1 MEGHYMPK
9 YTVTKNM
16 GSALKNLRQY
26 RKVKAVDLAKAI
38 NKTGAYISK
47 LEKGELNTIDCDDF
61 IQIIRTMSQSK
72 EEFAEAIDTLL
83 KDTSMEF
90 SEEEKQNEEWKLNL
104 DYFYRVIPIKDEYRS
119 LVKTKMEELN
129 ISSTQLSNYI
139 NSNFDIYNDD
149 TLNKSNL
156 DKVPRNQWIFNEGN
170 SYVLMEIPADKID
183 KILEPDSKYSCYG
196 DMFCILMSLY
206 RLSKLEKEKA
216 YLQAHNDLESMQILT
231 LRDTENVM
239 QAYGE
244 EQKMHDLLSQRNNAN
259 LPMENRK
266 LLTALNDFVQHIYSF
281 SVFNIN
287 YANEKIATL
296 NTSLDADPV
305 MALKLI
311 GTDIIPLKDKPTA
324 LKKEFFNAVED
335 LIQEYSTRV
344 VDEEPPE
351 LL

>member
-1 MEGHYMPK
+1 MPK

-26 RKVKAVDLAKAI
+26 RKVKAIELAKAI

-61 IQIIRTMSQSK
+61 IKIIRTMSQSK

-83 KDTSMEF
+83 KDTSMEY
-90 SEEEKQNEEWKLNL
+90 SEEEKHNEEWKLNL
-104 DYFYRVIPIKDEYRS
+104 DYFYRVLPIKEEY
-119 LVKTKMEELN
+119 KTIIKSKMNELN
-129 ISSTQLSNYI
+129 ISSAELSNYI
-139 NSNFDIYNDD
+139 NNNFDIYNDD
-149 TLNKSNL
+149 ALNKADL
-156 DKVPRNQWIFNEGN
+156 DKAPRNQWIFNEGN
-170 SYVLMEIPADKID
+170 SYVLMEIPAEKID
-183 KILEPDSKYSCYG
+183 KILETDSKYSCYG

-216 YLQAHNDLESMQILT
+216 YLQAHNDLEGMQILT
-231 LRDTENVM
+231 LRDTEDVM

-244 EQKMHDLLSQRNNAN
+244 EQKMHDLLSQRNNDN
-259 LPMENRK
+259 LPDENRK
-266 LLTALNDFVQHIYSF
+266 LLTSLNDFVQHIHSF

-287 YANEKIATL
+287 YANEKISTL
-296 NTSLDADPV
+296 NACLDTDPV

-311 GTDIIPLKDKPTA
+311 GTDILPLTDKPTK
-324 LKKEFFNAVED
+324 LKKEFFNALED
-335 LIQEYSTRV
+335 LIQEYSTREI
-344 VDEEPPE
+344 DEEPPE

>member
-1 MEGHYMPK
+1 MPK

-61 IQIIRTMSQSK
+61 IKIIHTMSQNK

-90 SEEEKQNEEWKLNL
+90 SEEEKHNEEWKLNL
-104 DYFYRVIPIKDEYRS
+104 DYFYRVLPVKEEYKT
-119 LVKTKMEELN
+119 LVKAIMEELN
-129 ISSTQLSNYI
+129 ISSVELSNYI

-149 TLNKSNL
+149 ALSKTEL
-156 DKVPRNQWIFNEGN
+156 DKAPRNQWIFNEGN
-170 SYVLMEIPADKID
+170 SYVLMEISVEKIE
-183 KILEPDSKYSCYG
+183 KILKSDNKYSCYG

-206 RLSKLEKEKA
+206 RLKKLEKEKA
-216 YLQAHNDLESMQILT
+216 YLQAHNDLENMQILT
-231 LRDTENVM
+231 LRDTESVM
-239 QAYGE
+239 RAYGE
-244 EQKMHDLLSQRNNAN
+244 EKKMHDLLSQRNNNN
-259 LPMENRK
+259 LPDENRK
-266 LLTALNDFVQHIYSF
+266 LLTSLNDFVQHVHSF

-287 YANEKIATL
+287 YANEKISTL
-296 NTSLDADPV
+296 NACLDTDPV
-305 MALKLI
+305 IALKLI
-311 GTDIIPLKDKPTA
+311 GTNILPLTNKPTK
-324 LKKEFFNAVED
+324 LKKEFFNALED
-335 LIQEYSTRV
+335 LIQEYSTREI
-344 VDEEPPE
+344 DEEPPE